1 MKNIFQAVGMR
12 KPKRN
17 KFDLSHER
25 KMSMKMNKLY
35 PIMCQE
41 IVPGDKFR
49 VNSEILIRLAPML
62 APVMHRMN
70 VTTHYFFVPNRLLWN
85 EWEDFITGGEDGTAN
100 PQHPYIEIS
109 DVNKGYFAKGQLADF
124 MGIPSTTVAPPT
136 PIQINALPFRAY
148 QTIYNEYYRDQNL
161 EDKIVVQKTSG
172 IDNGSNNLVLRT
184 RAWEKDYF
192 TSALPWSQR
201 GGDVKLPLGDS
212 APLITDY
219 QDPEGIIYKD
229 LGTGALTTNE
239 GLSTDN
245 TGHLKTDTGEF
256 TAPDFGSQVKADLS
270 EATAVTINDLRKAN
284 RLQQWLE
291 KSARGGSRYIE
302 QIFSHFGVK
311 SSDARLQR
319 PEFLGGGKQP
329 VVISEV
335 LSTYSATDMGV
346 PSANPQGDMT
356 GHGIS
361 VGQSNGFSKS
371 FEEHGFVIGIMSVIP
386 KTAYQQGIDK
396 KFLRKDK
403 FDYFW
408 PEFAHLGEQEVELQ
422 ELYVDYVAGTQA
434 DLTETFGY
442 QQRYAEYKYER
453 STVHGDFRD
462 NLKYWHMGRIFDNKP
477 TLNTQF
483 VQADAHKRI
492 FAVEDENTDELY
504 VQVYNK
510 VDALRPMPYFS
521 IPSL

>member
-1 MKNIFQAVGMR
+1 MKNIFQSVGMR
-12 KPKRN
+12 KPSRN
-17 KFDLSHER
+17 KFDLSHEK
-25 KMSMKMNKLY
+25 KMSMKLNKLY
-35 PIMCQE
+35 PIMCEE

-49 VNSEILIRLAPML
+49 VKSEVLIRLAPML

-70 VTTHYFFVPNRLLWN
+70 VTTHYFFVPNRLVWN
-85 EWEDFITGGEDGTAN
+85 EWEDFITGGEDGNAN
-100 PQHPYIEIS
+100 PQHPYNTINPT
-109 DVNKGYFAKGQLADF
+109 NKQLYGKGSLADYL
-124 MGIPSTTVAPPT
+124 GIPPVPTVSQANQT
-136 PIQINALPFRAY
+136 PQISMLPFRAY
-148 QTIYNEYYRDQNL
+148 QLIYNEYYRDQNL
-161 EDKIVVQKTSG
+161 EDKVTINKTSG
-172 IDNGSNNLVLRT
+172 QDTNFENTLLRT

-201 GGDVKLPLGDS
+201 GGEATIPLGAVDETD
-212 APLITDY
+212 IT
-219 QDPEGIIYKD
+219 YKNPP
-229 LGTGALTTNE
+229 TTNA
-239 GLSTDN
+239 GLVNPENLQFKTDN
-245 TGHLKTDTGEF
+245 TVKAESNDTGTIENIE
-256 TAPDFGSQVKADLS
+256 GI
-270 EATAVTINDLRKAN
+270 EIGATTINDLRKAN
-284 RLQQWLE
+284 RLQEWLE

-319 PEFLGGGKQP
+319 PEFLGGGRQP

-335 LSTYSATDMGV
+335 LSSYSATDMGV

-361 VGQSNGFSKS
+361 VGQANGFSKS

-386 KTAYQQGIDK
+386 KTAYQQGLQK
-396 KFLRKDK
+396 KWLRKDK

-422 ELYVDYVAGTQA
+422 ELWFDY
-434 DLTETFGY
+434 DSNIPSELTETFGY
-442 QQRYAEYKYER
+442 QQRYAEYKYSR

-483 VQADAHKRI
+483 VQADADKRI
-492 FAVEDENTDELY
+492 FAVEDQDTDELY
-504 VQVYNK
+504 VQIYNK

>member
-1 MKNIFQAVGMR
+1 MKNIFQSVGMR
-12 KPKRN
+12 KPSRN
-17 KFDLSHER
+17 KFDLSHEK
-25 KMSMKMNKLY
+25 KMSMKLNKLY

-49 VNSEILIRLAPML
+49 VKSEVLIRLAPML

-70 VTTHYFFVPNRLLWN
+70 VTTHYFFVPNRLVWN
-85 EWEDFITGGEDGTAN
+85 EWEDFITGGEDGNSN
-100 PQHPYIEIS
+100 PAHPYVTINS
-109 DVNKGYFAKGQLADF
+109 FNNTSFQKGSLADF
-124 MGIPSTTVAPPT
+124 MGVPPVEGVQTVT
-136 PIQINALPFRAY
+136 PQINVLPFRAY
-148 QTIYNEYYRDQNL
+148 QLIYNEYYRDQNL
-161 EDKIVVQKTSG
+161 TEKIDVSKTSG
-172 IDNGSNNLVLRT
+172 AETNDEMFNIRT

-201 GGDVKLPLGDS
+201 GGEAQIPLGSIDENDVTYLPQSEAIDTLDPTGS
-212 APLITDY
+212 A
-219 QDPEGIIYKD
+219 
-229 LGTGALTTNE
+229 GALHGTN
-239 GLSTDN
+239 GLLATSTGDPVQ
-245 TGHLKTDTGEF
+245 LKNIQSID
-256 TAPDFGSQVKADLS
+256 VN
-270 EATAVTINDLRKAN
+270 ATTINDLRKAN

-319 PEFLGGGKQP
+319 PEFLGGGRQP

-361 VGQSNGFSKS
+361 VGQANGFSKS

-386 KTAYQQGIDK
+386 KTAYQQGLDK
-396 KFLRKDK
+396 KFLRTDK

-408 PEFAHLGEQEVELQ
+408 PEFAHLGEQEVQLQ
-422 ELYVDYVAGTQA
+422 ELYCNYNGASNDE
-434 DLTETFGY
+434 LTETFGY

-477 TLNTQF
+477 VLNTEF
-483 VQADAHKRI
+483 VEADADKRI
-492 FAVEDENTDELY
+492 FAVEDETTDELY
-504 VQVYNK
+504 VQIYNK

>member
-1 MKNIFQAVGMR
+1 MKNIFQSVGIR
-12 KPKRN
+12 KPSRN
-17 KFDLSHER
+17 KFDLSHEK
-25 KMSMKMNKLY
+25 KMSMKLNKLY

-49 VNSEILIRLAPML
+49 VNSEVMIRLAPML

-70 VTTHYFFVPNRLLWN
+70 VTTHYFFVPNRLVWN

-100 PQHPYIEIS
+100 PVHPFINIDDS
-109 DVNKGYFAKGQLADF
+109 NKHLFAKGTLADY
-124 MGIPSTTVAPPT
+124 MGIPTTDDTTTVTNNPS
-136 PIQINALPFRAY
+136 INILPFRAY
-148 QTIYNEYYRDQNL
+148 QLIYNEYYRDQNL
-161 EDKIVVQKTSG
+161 TDKINFAKTSG
-172 IDNGSNNLVLRT
+172 EDTSWGNLSIRT

-201 GGDVKLPLGDS
+201 GGEAQIPLGTVDPVYKETS
-212 APLITDY
+212 IAKTTVDGLPVNSQTVHTDVN
-219 QDPEGIIYKD
+219 GN
-229 LGTGALTTNE
+229 LTQQ
-239 GLSTDN
+239 
-245 TGHLKTDTGEF
+245 
-256 TAPDFGSQVKADLS
+256 TASGSKMRIENLEPMNVD
-270 EATAVTINDLRKAN
+270 ATTINDLRKAN

-361 VGQSNGFSKS
+361 VGQANGFSKS
-371 FEEHGFVIGIMSVIP
+371 FEEHGFVIAIMSVIP
-386 KTAYQQGIDK
+386 KSAYQQGIDK

-408 PEFAHLGEQEVELQ
+408 PEFAHLGEQEVNLQ
-422 ELYVDYVAGTQA
+422 ELYVDYVNGTSD
-434 DLTETFGY
+434 DLIETFGY

-453 STVHGDFRD
+453 SSVHGDFRD

-477 TLNTQF
+477 VLNTEF
-483 VQADAHKRI
+483 VEADADKRI
-492 FAVEDENTDELY
+492 FAVEDETTDELY
-504 VQVYNK
+504 VQIYNK